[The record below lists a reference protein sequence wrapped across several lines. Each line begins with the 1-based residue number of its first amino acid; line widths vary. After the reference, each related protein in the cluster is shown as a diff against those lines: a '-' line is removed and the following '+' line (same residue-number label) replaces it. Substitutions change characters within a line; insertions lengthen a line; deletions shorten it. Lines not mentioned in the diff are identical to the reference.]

1 MKQHYFSQENF
12 GGLGDLEALNALRQA
27 NGKDPLETTYG
38 PNDKVQSEESDLM
51 GAFLR
56 RNVRAKFTCNSITNY
71 PKQKQAHLSATTRT
85 DGENKD
91 FTMYTPYGDMKINIE
106 ESTAAFDFFK
116 PGKSYYLVFEEAPD
130 K

>member
-1 MKQHYFSQENF
+1 MKQYYFSQENF
-12 GGLGDLEALNALRQA
+12 GGLGDLEATNALRQA
-27 NGKDPLETTYG
+27 NGKEPLHDP
-38 PNDKVQSEESDLM
+38 SSDDLSN
-51 GAFLR
+51 GT
-56 RNVRAKFTCNSITNY
+56 VRAKFTCNSITNY